1 MERDS
6 KDHQGDCGDSDEI
19 YDRGDAEDSRD
30 STAGGDIILPVQEIR
45 DGSGMVDVTRKPE
58 VHRIAIASG
67 EIRLRPET
75 VTAIA
80 DRLVKK
86 GDVLT
91 AARLAA
97 LLAVKDTPRII
108 PMCHSIPITAIDV
121 DFSLEK
127 DIVRARVRVS
137 SIGKTGVEME
147 ALSGVSVALL
157 TIWDMVK
164 SMEKDETGNYPWTS
178 IQAIQVV
185 EKRKGA

>member
-1 MERDS
+1 MSRRGLKGESQERQRDAGDS
-6 KDHQGDCGDSDEI
+6 REIGDQGDDS
-19 YDRGDAEDSRD
+19 G
-30 STAGGDIILPVQEIR
+30 EIR
-45 DGSGMVDVTRKPE
+45 DGSGMVDVTCKPE
-58 VHRIAIASG
+58 VHRVATASG

-75 VTAIA
+75 VAAIA
-80 DRLVKK
+80 DRQVKK

-108 PMCHSIPITAIDV
+108 PMCHGIPITAIDV
-121 DFSLEK
+121 DFSFKK
-127 DIVRARVRVS
+127 DAVRARVRVT

-164 SMEKDETGNYPWTS
+164 SMEKDGTGNYPWTL
-178 IQAIQVV
+178 IQKIRVE
-185 EKRKGA
+185 EKRKGAG